1 MSELPN
7 IVLVHGAW
15 ADGSC
20 WSAVIESLQA
30 GGYNVTAP
38 QFPETSLA
46 DDVARLRH
54 VLARQSGPTIV
65 AGHSYGGQIAT
76 ALGTDAPNVA
86 GLVYIAAFGIDEGES
101 LGALL
106 GAGPPTPSLAHLI
119 VDEQGFGW
127 LPEED
132 FVNHFAA
139 DVDPVKARVLY
150 AVQQPLSMST
160 FEDVMGV
167 PAWRSLPSWYL
178 VATNDE
184 AIPPDAERMF
194 AQRMGAS
201 IVEVSS
207 GHLAMV
213 SHPDE
218 VVKLI
223 KAAAEAAGSG
233 SAQDQLAGAGQP

>member
-1 MSELPN
+1 MSEKPTV
-7 IVLVHGAW
+7 VLVHGAW
-15 ADGSC
+15 ADGSS

-30 GGYNVTAP
+30 AGFTATAP

-46 DDVARLRH
+46 ADVARLRQ
-54 VLARQSGPTIV
+54 VLQRQAGQIIL
-65 AGHSYGGQIAT
+65 AGHSYGGQIMT

-86 GLVYIAAFGIDEGES
+86 GLVYVAAFGLEQGES

-106 GAGPPTPSLAHLI
+106 GAGPPTPALAHLI
-119 VDEQGFGW
+119 VDEQGFAW
-127 LPEED
+127 LPEVD
-132 FVNHFAA
+132 FVGHFASG
-139 DVDPVKARVLY
+139 VETSRARVMC
-150 AVQQPLSMST
+150 AVQQALSMST

-194 AQRMGAS
+194 AQRMGANT
-201 IVEVSS
+201 IEVPS

-218 VVKLI
+218 VVRLI
-223 KAAAEAAGSG
+223 EARQTRRQS
-233 SAQDQLAGAGQP
+233 SVRTRRTRPCR

>member
-7 IVLVHGAW
+7 VVLVHGAW
-15 ADGSC
+15 ADGSS

-30 GGYNVTAP
+30 KGYNVTAP

-54 VLARQSGPTIV
+54 VLARQTAPTIV

-76 ALGTDAPNVA
+76 ALGTAAPNVV
-86 GLVYIAAFGIDEGES
+86 GLVYIAAFGLDEGES

-106 GAGPPTPSLAHLI
+106 GGGPPTPALAHLI
-119 VDEQGFGW
+119 VDEQGFAW

-132 FVNHFAA
+132 FVRHFAG
-139 DVDPVKARVLY
+139 DVDPAKARVLY
-150 AVQQPLSMST
+150 AVQQGLSMST

-167 PAWRSLPSWYL
+167 PAWRSIPSWCL

-194 AQRMGAS
+194 AQRMGATT
-201 IVEVSS
+201 VEVPS

-213 SHPDE
+213 THPGE
-218 VVKLI
+218 TVSLI
-223 KAAAEAAGSG
+223 EAAANGARGGDAAGR
-233 SAQDQLAGAGQP
+233 LAGA